1 MTRRKAPRPPAAGP
15 ARRAP
20 IPHRPVITLALVLFV
35 PDVLLVLDGNVS
47 VQTALLRFAAALVIS
62 WCAARLII
70 ATIHPAARDVRAGLV
85 APQARPASATAP
97 PGTPTAR
104 GDGPA
109 APPSQSELQA
119 DGQPA

>member
-1 MTRRKAPRPPAAGP
+1 MTRRKAPRPPATGP

-70 ATIHPAARDVRAGLV
+70 ATIHPAARV
-85 APQARPASATAP
+85 APPDTAATSPTPSP
-97 PGTPTAR
+97 PDVAT
-104 GDGPA
+104 
-109 APPSQSELQA
+109 SE
-119 DGQPA
+119 